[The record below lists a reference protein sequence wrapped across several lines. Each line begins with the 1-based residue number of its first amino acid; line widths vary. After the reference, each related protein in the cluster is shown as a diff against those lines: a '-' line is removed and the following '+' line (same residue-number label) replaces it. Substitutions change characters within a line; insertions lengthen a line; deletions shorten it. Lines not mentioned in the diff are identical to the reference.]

1 MTTVRHTLT
10 PAARLRPFTRS
21 LPMQLVRA
29 REALMQRFRPHLHEH
44 GLTDQ
49 QWRILRALAETK
61 VVEIGEL
68 SERCCIHP
76 ASLSRILPKLDAAGL
91 TTRRLHAGDKRK
103 VMISLTVPGRRM
115 VEHVMPRSDEVYAA
129 VGRTLG
135 VKRMRETYRVLDE
148 LITALAQADE
158 TSSRTASVAKRQKR
172 TRV

>member
-1 MTTVRHTLT
+1 MTTVRHAPT
-10 PAARLRPFTRS
+10 PATRLRPFTRS

-61 VVEIGEL
+61 AVEIGEL

-103 VMISLTVPGRRM
+103 IMISLTVPGRRM

-148 LITALAQADE
+148 LIAALAQADE
-158 TSSRTASVAKRQKR
+158 ASSRAASAKRQKR
-172 TRV
+172 ART